1 MMKNVSSVVF
11 YPNNLG
17 DVSSQFKRKRHH
29 VDWNL
34 MNPNFQNIFSEINV
48 VKSQMLH
55 VSLQTN
61 HTTRQRLD
69 PLSSISPQSP
79 HQNLHLTF
87 HINACVWDIILKYGS
102 ASR

>member
-1 MMKNVSSVVF
+1 MKDVSSVVF
-11 YPNNLG
+11 HPNNLG

-34 MNPNFQNIFSEINV
+34 RNPNFQNIFSEINV

-55 VSLQTN
+55 VSLLFIVQ
-61 HTTRQRLD
+61 TRQRLD
-69 PLSSISPQSP
+69 PLSSISLQSP

-87 HINACVWDIILKYGS
+87 HINACVWDIILKYGF